1 MKIILTYLKPYKKLL
16 IIGPLFK
23 LIEAILEL
31 FLPYLMSKV
40 IDVGVANNDT
50 GYIIRIGL
58 LMLGIAITGISAALV
73 CQYSASIV
81 SQGFGTGIRNALFEK
96 IATFSSKEL
105 DRYGTAS
112 LTNRITNDV
121 NQIQLAVAMLIR
133 LVIRAPFLCIGG
145 LVMAAFIDLHLFTI
159 MMIVLPIFI
168 LILTIIMKK
177 SVPLYK
183 KVQQKLD
190 NVSLILRENLSGV
203 RVIRAFAREDHE
215 KNRFSHENEEYALN
229 AMKVGKVSGLLN
241 PLTSLVMNFGI
252 VAILWFGSIR
262 VNSGNLTTGQI
273 IAFIGYVTQ
282 ILTALIIIS
291 NLVVI
296 FTKAFASGNRI
307 AQILETKPSIKE
319 PIEESI
325 DDSKE
330 EELKEIT
337 NTQYAVEFKEVS
349 LNYNDESEAAIEN
362 ITFQVKQG
370 ETVGIIGG
378 TGSGKSSIIN
388 LLPRFYDVS
397 RGSVEIFGKDVRDYN
412 INLLRGMIGVVPQ
425 NSVLFTGTM
434 IENIRWGKEDAA
446 KEEVEEAASIAM
458 AKEFIEKMP
467 SGYHT
472 FVARGG
478 VNLSGGQRQ
487 RLTIARALVRKPKI
501 LLLDDSFSALDFV
514 TDRKVR
520 DGIKKFTKGMTTF
533 IVSQRAGTIRN
544 ADKIIVLDDGK
555 ITGIGNHEKLIKECK
570 LYREI
575 CQSQMEEDGV
585 NL

>member
-1 MKIILTYLKPYKKLL
+1 MKIIVSYLKPYTKLL

-40 IDVGVANNDT
+40 IDIGVANNDT
-50 GYIIRIGL
+50 EYVIHTGL
-58 LMLGIAITGISAALV
+58 LMLGTAFIGISAALV

-81 SQGFGTGIRNALFEK
+81 SQGTGTRLRNALFEK
-96 IATFSSKEL
+96 IETFSNKEL
-105 DRYGTAS
+105 DRFGTAS

-121 NQIQLAVAMLIR
+121 NQVQLAVAMLIR
-133 LVIRAPFLCIGG
+133 LVIRAPFLCVGG

-159 MMIVLPIFI
+159 MMIVLPVFI
-168 LILTIIMKK
+168 LILAIIMKK

-190 NVSLILRENLSGV
+190 NISLILRENLSGV
-203 RVIRAFAREDHE
+203 RVIRAFAKEDYE
-215 KNRFSHENEEYALN
+215 KERFSHENEDYALN
-229 AMKVGKVSGLLN
+229 AMKVGKISGLLN
-241 PLTSLVMNFGI
+241 PLTSLVMNFAI

-262 VNSGNLTTGQI
+262 VDTGKLTTGQI

-282 ILTALIIIS
+282 ILAALIIIS

-296 FTKAFASGNRI
+296 FTKAFASANRI
-307 AQILETKPSIKE
+307 VEVLETRPSIEE
-319 PIEESI
+319 PIVHT
-325 DDSKE
+325 E
-330 EELKEIT
+330 EEQEEIT
-337 NTQYAVEFKEVS
+337 VEDTEYAVEFADVF
-349 LNYNDESEAAIEN
+349 LNYNEESEPAIEH
-362 ITFQVKQG
+362 ITFQVKKG

-388 LLPRFYDVS
+388 LIPRFYDVS
-397 RGSVEIFGKDVRDYN
+397 GGRVRIFGKDVRDYN
-412 INLLRGMIGVVPQ
+412 INSLRSIIGVVPQ
-425 NSVLFTGTM
+425 KSVLFTGT
-434 IENIRWGKEDAA
+434 IRENIRWGKEDAA
-446 KEEVEEAASIAM
+446 DEEVKEAADIA
-458 AKEFIEKMP
+458 AAGEFIEKFP
-467 SGYHT
+467 DGYRT

-514 TDRKVR
+514 TDSRVRKGIR
-520 DGIKKFTKGMTTF
+520 DFTKGMTTF
-533 IVSQRAGTIRN
+533 IVSQRTGTIRN

-555 ITGIGNHEKLIKECK
+555 IAGIGTHEKLIEECG

-575 CQSQMEEDGV
+575 CQSQMKENGV
-585 NL
+585 NV